1 MLKHVIQ
8 HAALW
13 EHENITQ
20 ARKEEKVKFIT
31 YTFNYKRELEQM
43 GLCIASIRL

>member
-1 MLKHVIQ
+1 MMLKHVIQ

-31 YTFNYKRELEQM
+31 YTFNYK
-43 GLCIASIRL
+43 GNWSKWASV